1 MAILLFPLPNYAE
14 PAKQEGCSGVHQP
27 LAQTQYFSELIVKV
41 ATSRDKTAFVELFDH
56 FAPRLKGYLMKQGAD
71 DAVAEEV
78 TQDVMVT
85 LWRKAELFDPKKSSA
100 STWLF
105 RIARNRRIDRLRRQ
119 KTAELNPDE
128 PALQPTPLPDVADEM
143 DARLREERVR
153 AALKELPDEQKEVVR
168 LAFFIGLSHSEISEQ
183 TGLPLGTV
191 KSRIRLA
198 FGRLRQLIEADASV
212 DVN

>member
-1 MAILLFPLPNYAE
+1 M
-14 PAKQEGCSGVHQP
+14 GVYQL
-27 LAQTQYFSELIVKV
+27 LAQTQYYSELIVKV
-41 ATSRDKTAFVELFDH
+41 AASRDKAAFVELFDH

-71 DAVAEEV
+71 DAVAEEIA
-78 TQDVMVT
+78 QDVMVT

-119 KTAELNPDE
+119 KTADLNPDE

-153 AALKELPDEQKEVVR
+153 AALEQLPDEQKDVVR
-168 LAFFIGLSHSEISEQ
+168 LAFFNGLSHSEISEQ

-198 FGRLRQLIEADASV
+198 FGRLRQLIEADSSV
-212 DVN
+212 DVT

>member
-1 MAILLFPLPNYAE
+1 MTGIYWPVGQL
-14 PAKQEGCSGVHQP
+14 
-27 LAQTQYFSELIVKV
+27 QYYSNLIVKV
-41 ATSRDKTAFVELFDH
+41 ATERDQSAFAELFDY

-71 DAVAEEV
+71 ASVAEEIA
-78 TQDVMVT
+78 QDVMVT
-85 LWRKAELFDPKKSSA
+85 LWRKANLFDPSKSAA

-119 KTAELNPDE
+119 KTA
-128 PALQPTPLPDVADEM
+128 ALDPEDPSLHPSPTADVAVEM

-153 AALKELPDEQKEVVR
+153 AALGALPAEQAEVIR
-168 LAFFIGLSHSEISEQ
+168 QAFFSGLSHSEISEN

-198 FGRLRQLIEADASV
+198 FGRLRQVIEADEAV
-212 DVN
+212 DVD

>member
-1 MAILLFPLPNYAE
+1 
-14 PAKQEGCSGVHQP
+14 
-27 LAQTQYFSELIVKV
+27 LAQTQYFSDLIVKV
-41 ATSRDKTAFVELFDH
+41 ATSRDKAAFVELFDH

-78 TQDVMVT
+78 AQDVMVT
-85 LWRKAELFDPKKSSA
+85 LWRKADLFDPRKSSA

-119 KTAELNPDE
+119 KTAELDPEE

-153 AALKELPDEQKEVVR
+153 AAMASLPEEQKEVVR
-168 LAFFIGLSHSEISEQ
+168 LAFFIGLSHSEISDQ

-198 FGRLRQLIEADASV
+198 FGRLRQLIEADEAV